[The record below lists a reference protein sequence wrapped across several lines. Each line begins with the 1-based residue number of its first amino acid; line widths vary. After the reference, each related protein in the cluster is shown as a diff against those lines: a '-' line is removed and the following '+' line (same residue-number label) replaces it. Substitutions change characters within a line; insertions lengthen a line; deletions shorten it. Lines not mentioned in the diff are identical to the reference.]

1 MKKLSWSLALGI
13 AVGTT
18 LGYSQ
23 QSSALSPERIAQ
35 KLGQVPVFL
44 IVDEQGE
51 PLPVLINEQGQPSSP
66 EEGVDK
72 PIIPIYL
79 SQSTAQEELDTAVEQ
94 AGTTDREFQ
103 VVSFSFGFLYKER
116 MEALRGQAQ
125 FLLVPEGGAYRPTT
139 ALLGSAPEAPQE
151 NPLFFTIKPD
161 NVPAPVGTPLY
172 FAVVADE
179 NGQGS
184 AVLVGENRDRIP
196 LFFNREEMV
205 NNIEQLK
212 ESNPD
217 ITDRLGVGVM
227 RLDQAIEVMAA
238 GKDDELS
245 EAFLF
250 VPSPEA
256 RQFVEEFRKQVQER
270 EAAGEGGAEGE
281 GGGGGASQLAPQA
294 QPQPEQPAAPAE

>member
-13 AVGTT
+13 AG
-18 LGYSQ
+18 GAICGHSQ
-23 QSSALSPERIAQ
+23 QAFALSPDQIAQ

-44 IVDEQGE
+44 IVDERGE
-51 PLPVLINEQGQPSSP
+51 PLPVLIDEKGQPSSP
-66 EEGVDK
+66 EQGAEK

-79 SQSTAQEELDTAVEQ
+79 SQATAQEELDTAIQQ
-94 AGTTDREFQ
+94 AGQTDRKFQ
-103 VVSFSFGFLYKER
+103 LFSTSFGFLYKER
-116 MEALRGQAQ
+116 LQSLRGEAQ

-139 ALLGSAPEAPQE
+139 ALLGTEPSQD
-151 NPLFFTIKPD
+151 NSLFFTIQPED
-161 NVPAPVGTPLY
+161 TDTPVGTPLY

-179 NGQGS
+179 EGQGS

-196 LFFNREEMV
+196 LFFNRDEMV
-205 NNIEQLK
+205 KNIEQLK

-217 ITDRLGVGVM
+217 IQDRLGVGIM
-227 RLDQAIEVMAA
+227 RLDQAVEIMAA

-256 RQFVEEFRKQVQER
+256 RQFVEEVRKQAQD
-270 EAAGEGGAEGE
+270 APAQDASAQDAPAQEGE
-281 GGGGGASQLAPQA
+281 ESGASQLAPQ
-294 QPQPEQPAAPAE
+294 

>member
-1 MKKLSWSLALGI
+1 MMKTLSWGLALGV
-13 AVGTT
+13 AGGAT
-18 LGYSQ
+18 LGFAPPAF
-23 QSSALSPERIAQ
+23 ALSPERIAE

-51 PLPVLINEQGQPSSP
+51 PLPVLIDEQGQPSSP
-66 EEGVDK
+66 EQGAEEK

-79 SQSTAQEELDTAVEQ
+79 SQATAKEELDTAMQQ
-94 AGTTDREFQ
+94 AGAEREFQ
-103 VVSFSFGFLYKER
+103 LVSFSFGFLYKER

-139 ALLGSAPEAPQE
+139 ALLGSEPEPARE
-151 NPLFFTIKPD
+151 DLFFTIQPE
-161 NVPAPVGTPLY
+161 NTEAPVGTPLY

-205 NNIEQLK
+205 SNIEQLK

-256 RQFVEEFRKQVQER
+256 RQFVEEFRKQVEER
-270 EAAGEGGAEGE
+270 EAAGDGAESGGDE
-281 GGGGGASQLAPQA
+281 DGGGGASQLAPQ
-294 QPQPEQPAAPAE
+294 